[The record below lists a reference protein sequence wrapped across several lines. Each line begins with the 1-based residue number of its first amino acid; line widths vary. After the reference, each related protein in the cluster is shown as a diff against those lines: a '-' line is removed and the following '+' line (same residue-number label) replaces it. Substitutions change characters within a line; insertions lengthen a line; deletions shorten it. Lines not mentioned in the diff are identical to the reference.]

1 MNKRL
6 RIFIIIFASII
17 LIVFILMVHYY
28 NPKVSEENNES
39 FDVESAG
46 RFMVFQDWE
55 PKLTVCNESLNFE
68 PINEFPDW
76 KNYRNE
82 TYGFEFKYPEDWVC
96 FNEERICFDEEGQEE
111 DCLRTGPHILR
122 LRPADKSYYYEG
134 MEDHP
139 IVIRVQ
145 DYFGRDYE
153 SEWRSDFLINNIS
166 MAKFTQKRE
175 VYIAWETT
183 ATMEAN
189 DLGYYFEFFN
199 TIYEFARGDEAEYLL
214 DIHDK
219 VISSFKFL
227 K

>member
-1 MNKRL
+1 MNKKL

-17 LIVFILMVHYY
+17 LIAFISMVHYY

-39 FDVESAG
+39 LDVESAG
-46 RFMVFQDWE
+46 KFVVFQDWKY
-55 PKLTVCNESLNFE
+55 KLIECNESLNFE
-68 PINEFPDW
+68 STNEFPGW

-82 TYGFEFKYPEDWVC
+82 TYGFEFEYPEDWIC
-96 FNEERICFDEEGQEE
+96 FDEERICFDEEGQEE
-111 DCLRTGPHILR
+111 DCSRIAPHIIK

-134 MEDHP
+134 MEEHP
-139 IVIRVQ
+139 IAIRVQ
-145 DYFGRDYE
+145 DYFGREYE
-153 SEWRSDFLINNIS
+153 SERKDLSINSIS
-166 MAKFTQKRE
+166 MAKFTQKRGIN
-175 VYIAWETT
+175 IAWETT

-189 DLGYYFEFFN
+189 NLGYYFEFFN
-199 TIYEFARGDEAEYLL
+199 PIYAFASGDEAEYLL